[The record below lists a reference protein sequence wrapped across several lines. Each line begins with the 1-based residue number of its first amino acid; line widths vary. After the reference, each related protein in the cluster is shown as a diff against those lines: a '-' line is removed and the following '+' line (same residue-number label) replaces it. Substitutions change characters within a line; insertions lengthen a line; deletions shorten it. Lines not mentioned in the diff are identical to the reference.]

1 MWNPCQNL
9 PMFRE
14 RRFKGSLGRAGQ
26 WRERFPHREF
36 SETEIAYLNDRYGKA
51 TISWRIPGL
60 LFALIG
66 IPWLLWSALYHS
78 NPEIRF
84 TLLDFQPQVAHSNSA
99 KPSIQIRYQVQRR
112 NPSQAITC
120 TLVARDIDKNVVGEI
135 TDQIAPSAEK
145 SIIRIVQI
153 PARLKPVNAA
163 VLDCR

>member
-26 WRERFPHREF
+26 WRARFPHREF

-99 KPSIQIRYQVQRR
+99 KPSIEIRYQVQRR

-120 TLVARDIDKNVVGEI
+120 TLVARDIDRMSLAKLP
-135 TDQIAPSAEK
+135 T
-145 SIIRIVQI
+145 
-153 PARLKPVNAA
+153 RLRHQRRSR
-163 VLDCR
+163 LFE